1 MSNTSVALLIG
12 GSVIA
17 VGGVVAF
24 IAIKRKKEQDEAAVV
39 SMPGGAGTPSVSGP
53 AQKMSP
59 GEALAVIGGK
69 ALQEGI
75 KFAVMGQSSY
85 AASLAGRAQKQG

>member
-1 MSNTSVALLIG
+1 MSNTAVALLIG

-17 VGGVVAF
+17 VGGVIAF
-24 IAIKRKKEQDEAAVV
+24 IAIKKKKEGDAPVV
-39 SMPGGAGTPSVSGP
+39 AMPGGAGTPDVTGP

-59 GEALAVIGGK
+59 GEALAIIGGK

-75 KFAVMGQSSY
+75 KYAVMGQAGY

>member
-1 MSNTSVALLIG
+1 MSNTATALLIG

-24 IAIKRKKEQDEAAVV
+24 FAMRRKQRADAPVV
-39 SMPGGAGTPSVSGP
+39 SMPGGAGTPEVAGP
-53 AQKMSP
+53 AKSLST

-69 ALQEGI
+69 ALQEGV
-75 KFAVMGQSSY
+75 KYAVLGASSY
-85 AASLAGRAQKQG
+85 ALSLAGRAQKQG